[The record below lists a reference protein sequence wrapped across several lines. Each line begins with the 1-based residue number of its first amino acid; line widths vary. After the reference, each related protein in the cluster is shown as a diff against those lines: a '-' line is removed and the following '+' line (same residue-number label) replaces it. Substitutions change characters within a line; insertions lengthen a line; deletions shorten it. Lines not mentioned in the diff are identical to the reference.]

1 MVTQTLVRICRAAAI
16 LTAVLALSMT
26 GGRALADDR
35 PFITLASTTSTE
47 NSGLLAYLTPKFQE
61 ASGIDVRVVA
71 VGTGQALRM
80 GRSGDADVVL
90 VHDRASE
97 DAFVAD
103 GYGIERRDVMYN
115 DFVIL
120 GPRADPASIR
130 NTANAPRALAKLAQG
145 RHTFLSRGDDSG
157 THKAEMRLWALAEV
171 DPRPASGTWY
181 RETGSGM
188 GATLNTA
195 SAMGAYALSDRGTW
209 ISFRNRGDLEIL
221 VEGDPPLN
229 NPYGAI
235 LINPQ
240 RHPHVKAELG
250 RKFVDWL
257 VSDAGQKAIDDF
269 RIDGQQLFFSHR
281 NSAAK

>member
-1 MVTQTLVRICRAAAI
+1 MVIPTLARLCRAAI
-16 LTAVLALSMT
+16 VTALVALSMNGERT
-26 GGRALADDR
+26 LAGDP

-47 NSGLLAYLTPKFQE
+47 NSGLLAYLTPKFRE
-61 ASGIDVRVVA
+61 VTGIDVRVVA

-97 DAFVAD
+97 DAFVAA

-120 GPRADPASIR
+120 GPRDDPASIR
-130 NTANAPRALAKLAQG
+130 ETSNAPRALAKLAEG

-195 SAMGAYALSDRGTW
+195 SAMNAYTLSDRGTW
-209 ISFRNRGDLEIL
+209 LSFRNRGDLEIL

-235 LINPQ
+235 LVNPE

-250 RKFVDWL
+250 RKFVEWL

-269 RIDGQQLFFSHR
+269 RIDGQQLFFSNR
-281 NSAAK
+281 NAEK